1 MIDSYMQ
8 ELHDLHVQGRPDLFI
23 PASHIY
29 SEADF
34 REITTD
40 GNHIALAMTDDHFIA
55 GFIIASLR
63 TKSNMVT
70 GTLIAYVDDM
80 FVHPSYHGQKIATT
94 LFHEMEQKAKEL
106 GATRIDLMV
115 WEFNESA
122 QELYRSLGMTPQ
134 RYILEKLL

>member
-1 MIDSYMQ
+1 MFRDALIY
-8 ELHDLHVQGRPDLFI
+8 FI

-40 GNHIALAMTDDHFIA
+40 GNHIALAMTDDHFIV
-55 GFIIASLR
+55 GFIITALR

-80 FVHPSYHGQKIATT
+80 FVHPSYRGQKIATT
-94 LFHEMEQKAKEL
+94 LFHEMEQKSKR
-106 GATRIDLMV
+106 TRSHK
-115 WEFNESA
+115 N
-122 QELYRSLGMTPQ
+122 RSDGMGIQ
-134 RYILEKLL
+134 